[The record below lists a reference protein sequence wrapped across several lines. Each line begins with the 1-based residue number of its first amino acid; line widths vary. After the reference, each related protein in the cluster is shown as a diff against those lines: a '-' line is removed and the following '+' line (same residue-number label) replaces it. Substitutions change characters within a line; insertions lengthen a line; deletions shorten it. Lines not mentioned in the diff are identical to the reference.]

1 MGALLSRLLQHGL
14 LKYHKLHLVLEDQ
27 LSSFQNNNFVSTI
40 IIYICY
46 YHSQHMRDQEV
57 VHLEN
62 LSRIMPQRR
71 VRPTLLLPIWHAA
84 GYILGI
90 FYI

>member
-1 MGALLSRLLQHGL
+1 
-14 LKYHKLHLVLEDQ
+14 
-27 LSSFQNNNFVSTI
+27 
-40 IIYICY
+40 
-46 YHSQHMRDQEV
+46 MRDQEV

-62 LSRIMPQRR
+62 LNRIMPQRR

-90 FYI
+90 F